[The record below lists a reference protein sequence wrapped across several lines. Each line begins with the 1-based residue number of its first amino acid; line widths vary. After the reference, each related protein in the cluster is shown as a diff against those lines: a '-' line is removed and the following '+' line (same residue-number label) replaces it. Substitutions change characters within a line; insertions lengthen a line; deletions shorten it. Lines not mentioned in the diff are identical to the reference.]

1 MPEEITDFK
10 NLEQDNTA
18 IPIQKSES
26 INIDSSQAGL
36 SQVKSL
42 KAKPAKSLVSNA
54 PSKQKSTSSNK

>member
-1 MPEEITDFK
+1 MPEEITELK
-10 NLEQDNTA
+10 NLEHNN

-26 INIDSSQAGL
+26 ININSSQAGL
-36 SQVKSL
+36 SQEKSL